1 MPIKVS
7 IVEDI
12 DEIRENLALII
23 NAADGFEC
31 TSAFRNSESAIKQI
45 PSEEVDVV
53 LMDIN
58 LPKMNGIECVRE
70 LKTQRPDLQFIML
83 TVYDDFERIFE
94 SLKAGATGYLL
105 KRTPHKKL
113 LEAIEEVNNGGS
125 PMSSPIARM
134 IVESFQRDTSESIK
148 DSNLTKREFEILEL
162 LSKGYKYK
170 EIAEHL
176 FLSIETVRSHLR
188 KIYEKLQ
195 VRSRT
200 EAVLKYLNK

>member
-12 DEIRENLALII
+12 DEIRDNLALII
-23 NAADGFEC
+23 NSVDGFEC
-31 TSAFRNSESAIKQI
+31 TSVFRDSESAIKKM
-45 PSEEVDVV
+45 PNEKVDVV

-58 LPKMNGIECVRE
+58 LPKMNGIECIRK
-70 LKTQRPDLQFIML
+70 LKSLRPDLQFIML
-83 TVYDDFERIFE
+83 TIYDDFERIFE

-113 LEAIEEVNNGGS
+113 LEAIEDVYNGGS

-134 IVESFQRDTSESIK
+134 IVESFQKDTSETMEEY
-148 DSNLTKREFEILEL
+148 NLTKRELEILEL

-170 EIAEHL
+170 EIANHL
-176 FLSIETVRSHLR
+176 FISIETVRSHLR
-188 KIYEKLQ
+188 NIYEKLQ
-195 VRSRT
+195 VRSGT
-200 EAVLKYLNK
+200 EAVLKYINR